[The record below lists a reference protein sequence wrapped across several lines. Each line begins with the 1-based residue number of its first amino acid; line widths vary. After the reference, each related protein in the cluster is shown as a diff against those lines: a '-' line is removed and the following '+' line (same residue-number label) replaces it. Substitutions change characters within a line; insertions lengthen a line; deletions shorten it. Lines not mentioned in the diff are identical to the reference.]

1 MSAPRRLLIAAV
13 PLPVMLIGDGPSGRI
28 RIGSPI
34 ASGDSDEGR
43 TRNRRIEFQLQGK
56 EPSCLI

>member
-13 PLPVMLIGDGPSGRI
+13 RLPVMLIGDGPSGRI
-28 RIGSPI
+28 RIGGPI
-34 ASGDSDEGR
+34 ASSDSDEGR